1 MNARVYLYGDE
12 IKTIWCKCGRSE
24 SVISSSCAQRQGTAE
39 SKLQNNVIRAKSR
52 VTELALCNPWEYFVT
67 LTVADKSE
75 NGTEH
80 DRTNLDDYVKSLG
93 QWISHFNRKYNAS
106 LKYILIPEEHKA
118 GGWHMHGLLH
128 DIPDAALVK
137 NEHGYLDLPFY
148 RARFGWVSLSA
159 IRDKKRCARYITKYV
174 TKTFLDVGSRSG
186 DVGKHLFYASHGLK
200 GRVLLGERDI
210 PIPDDAY
217 VNDYCY
223 IKWYKLNEPIVDR
236 WGELVVNI
244 PMPTINT

>member
-1 MNARVYLYGDE
+1 MNARIYRYGDE
-12 IKTIWCKCGRSE
+12 IKAIWCKCGRTE
-24 SVISSSCAQRQGTAE
+24 SLISSSCAQHQGSAE
-39 SKLQNNVIRAKSR
+39 YKLQNNVIRAKSR

-80 DRTNLDDYVKSLG
+80 DRSDLDAYVKSLG
-93 QWISHFNRKYNAS
+93 QWISRFNRKYGAS

-128 DIPDAALVK
+128 DVPDAALVK
-137 NEHGYLDLPFY
+137 NEHGYLDIPFY

-174 TKTFLDVGSRSG
+174 TKTFCEVGSRSG
-186 DVGKHLFYASHGLK
+186 EIGKHLFYASHGLN
-200 GRVLLGERDI
+200 GRELLGEYDI
-210 PIPDDAY
+210 PIPSDAY
-217 VNDYCY
+217 TNDYCY
-223 IKWYKLNEPIVDR
+223 IKWYLPDEPLVDR
-236 WGELVVNI
+236 WGELVMTY
-244 PMPTINT
+244 PCQQ